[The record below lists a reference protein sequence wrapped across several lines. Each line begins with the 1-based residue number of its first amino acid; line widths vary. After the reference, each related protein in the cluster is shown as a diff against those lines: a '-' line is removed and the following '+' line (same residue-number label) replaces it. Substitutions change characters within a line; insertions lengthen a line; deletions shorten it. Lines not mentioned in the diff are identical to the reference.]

1 MEAGSGSA
9 AAPHNAASTPP
20 GDMAVPDPFHGP
32 HSSEQKKDEYE
43 RRPRTAERAGW
54 EDAIAVMA
62 RSATVPPELSA
73 DSSLRSCT
81 STASMKVKNV
91 KKLPLSKG
99 HFPRLAECAHFHY
112 ENVDFGSVQL
122 TLTCDENDLTRS
134 SLNSR
139 ELVYLIQICCQGK
152 KWIVKR
158 SYEDFRVLDKH
169 LHLCIYDRRFSR
181 LTELPRFENLK
192 IKSEPVSQMLTA
204 YLSRLSTIAD
214 NKINCGPALTW
225 MEIDNK
231 GNRLLVH
238 DESSINVPAVAAAHV
253 IKRYIAQAADELSFE
268 VGDIV
273 SVIDMPPKED
283 TGWWRGKHGFKV
295 GFFPCECVEL
305 ISEKVPPNV
314 TGSLPKPVSNKHG
327 KLITF
332 LRTFMKSRPTKQKLK
347 QRGILK
353 ERVFGCDLG
362 EHLLNSCHDV
372 PQVIKSCTEFIEKHG
387 VVDGIY
393 RLSGIS
399 SNIQKLRHEF
409 DSEHIP
415 DLTKDTYIQDIHSV
429 GSLCKLYLRELPN
442 PLLTYQ
448 LYDKFSEAVSGAT
461 DDERLVKIHDVIQQL
476 PPPHYRTLEFLMRHL
491 ARMATFSYITNMHCK
506 NLAIV
511 WAPNL
516 LRSKQI
522 ESACFSGTSAFME
535 VRIQSVV
542 VEFILNHV
550 DVLFSPKLSTLIRES
565 SGHSTLSRP
574 KSLLVCSP
582 STKLL
587 SLEEAQARTQ
597 AQLASPVSPESK
609 YIEVGEGPAALQ
621 GKFHT
626 VIEFPME
633 RKKAQTKVKKSPV
646 ASWRSF
652 FNMTKSS
659 TTAKRK
665 LLRHPSEPNNMKTS
679 NALPGGRGDSGT
691 LRSSKSEE
699 SLSSNNLEGGSAMY
713 QARRPRSTS
722 VAMSTSFNEE
732 LLNKRVH
739 KDLQLSQKDRKDTAL
754 STTCVPA
761 LISTPH
767 SADADIGKASLDFD
781 PILFQCSTTP
791 TEASVSEERKIGSRW
806 KAGGSSSES
815 ETFKKAIPKGTS
827 DAILTVSEDAKLKH
841 LVTAKFATTI
851 TVKEELKPAQTVG
864 LTQKPEIALE
874 MKTLSVPPT
883 EVIPSL
889 VKPSE
894 STWRQ
899 DCQNKPSSS
908 PQTEAASLD
917 ETHSEETRAVK
928 QTESG
933 AVTFDCTPGLVRSV
947 SLITSQPAVK
957 SAARMLA
964 LALAESAQ
972 QATCLRKRGSSEPP
986 TPVSPSHIL
995 DPLSIL
1001 QWPQKPPLPT
1011 QTLSTTRG
1019 QCCGTC
1025 KTFGK
1030 PSSVIS
1036 TGSYTDAGSLQS
1048 TCACHGSES
1057 GLSFSDGGDV
1067 SAESHETNV
1076 QPLDIPT
1083 VKSLDSKQDAESH
1096 IQMKEN
1102 VRHVGVGTD
1111 GGSPEQTSEMESYR
1125 SIASPTQSETSHHTT
1140 NSQSARASLLNKQAA
1155 NASNFRVILA
1165 EASMPAS
1172 VHDVLPQSPDSPLT
1186 STYQS
1191 SLKDEILRPS
1201 EQTYWSGPF
1210 GQTSSFHPDYMQYQG
1225 KVFSKD
1231 HYNTLA
1237 PRSLHQSIKYKSQQ
1251 RKEHSPSFLYRYDG
1265 PRYPPMDGASVYPTI
1280 RRVRSMHAPPEDT
1293 FFFPHPSYQNNTYH
1307 RQVLS
1312 DIRQVRPYFEDGKV
1326 QYRYKPYLGA
1336 QYNNLDPSRVSG
1348 HGYSHSYTLLRR
1360 PTYPGRVMSNPE
1372 NYHNPL
1378 LNMPYSRE
1386 RSFVKQGTGHISR
1399 TRNVGPYEGFDAGL
1413 SDRHFSPSIRQGNI
1427 EKKRLQDF
1435 APLSHLQKES
1445 QRGQETL
1452 HTRNKSDSAKDLLI
1466 STEGADGK
1474 YRVTMVSHYSPEN
1487 ALPEPNAPLPIQTE
1501 KQRTGHSTKPVLML
1515 KQSRSMHNYTQHT
1528 LEPQPRKLTLHKE
1541 YSCPDFKNTDSSE
1554 HRSARL
1560 HSQDKLIRMH
1570 SSHPKEDFQYAW
1582 IKGCALERSARSQ
1595 SMKSHR
1601 QPRQAKM
1608 TLEHDHRFSH
1618 PIQSR
1623 PRTRSMFA
1631 PSRTDY
1637 MDGYVSLQPKVQG
1650 IFPNYG
1656 CMPPHSN
1663 RLYSTAMGT
1672 GRFLHSEIRPETEIY
1687 AE

>member
-1 MEAGSGSA
+1 
-9 AAPHNAASTPP
+9 
-20 GDMAVPDPFHGP
+20 
-32 HSSEQKKDEYE
+32 
-43 RRPRTAERAGW
+43 
-54 EDAIAVMA
+54 MA
-62 RSATVPPELSA
+62 RNVTVLPELSA

-91 KKLPLSKG
+91 KKLSISKG

-122 TLTCDENDLTRS
+122 TLTCDENALTRS
-134 SLNSR
+134 GLNSR
-139 ELVYLIQICCQGK
+139 ELVYLVQICCQGK
-152 KWIVKR
+152 KWIVRR

-192 IKSEPVSQMLTA
+192 VKSEPLSQMLTA

-305 ISEKVPPNV
+305 ISEKIPPNV
-314 TGSLPKPVSNKHG
+314 TSSLPKPVSNKHG

-347 QRGILK
+347 QRGILR

-362 EHLLNSCHDV
+362 EHLLNSGHDV
-372 PQVIKSCTEFIEKHG
+372 PQVIKSCAEFIEKHG

-429 GSLCKLYLRELPN
+429 GSLCKLYFRELPN

-461 DDERLVKIHDVIQQL
+461 DDERLVKVHDVIQQL

-491 ARMATFSYITNMHCK
+491 ARMATFSYVTNMHCK

-550 DVLFSPKLSTLIRES
+550 DVLFSSKLSTLIRES
-565 SGHSTLSRP
+565 TGHTTLSRP

-646 ASWRSF
+646 AGWRSF
-652 FNMTKSS
+652 FNMGKSS

-665 LLRHPSEPNNMKTS
+665 LHRHPSEPSNMKTS
-679 NALPGGRGDSGT
+679 QARPGGRGDTGT

-699 SLSSNNLEGGSAMY
+699 SLSSNNLEGGATMY
-713 QARRPRSTS
+713 QAGRPRSTS
-722 VAMSTSFNEE
+722 VALSTSFNEE
-732 LLNKRVH
+732 LLNNRVH
-739 KDLQLSQKDRKDTAL
+739 RGSQLSYKDRKGTAL

-761 LISTPH
+761 LISPPPY
-767 SADADIGKASLDFD
+767 ADADIGKASLDYD

-791 TEASVSEERKIGSRW
+791 TEASVYEERKRGSRR
-806 KAGGSSSES
+806 KTGGNSSES
-815 ETFKKAIPKGTS
+815 ETLKRVTSTGQS
-827 DAILTVSEDAKLKH
+827 DAVSTVPVDTNHKYS
-841 LVTAKFATTI
+841 AKFATTV
-851 TVKEELKPAQTVG
+851 TAKEDLKSCQTASVG
-864 LTQKPEIALE
+864 LTHKPEVGLE

-883 EVIPSL
+883 EVISPL
-889 VKPSE
+889 VKASE
-894 STWRQ
+894 ATWGQ
-899 DCQNKPSSS
+899 DCQNKPSSLLR
-908 PQTEAASLD
+908 TEAESLD
-917 ETHSEETRAVK
+917 KTYSEETKAVK

-986 TPVSPSHIL
+986 TPVSPSHL
-995 DPLSIL
+995 QDPLSIL
-1001 QWPQKPPLPT
+1001 QWPPKPSVQA
-1011 QTLSTTRG
+1011 QTSSTSRG
-1019 QCCGTC
+1019 HCCSTC
-1025 KTFGK
+1025 KTVGK

-1036 TGSYTDAGSLQS
+1036 TGSYTDVGSLQS

-1057 GLSFSDGGDV
+1057 GLSYSDGGDV
-1067 SAESHETNV
+1067 SAESHETNLPS
-1076 QPLDIPT
+1076 QNLPAGQ
-1083 VKSLDSKQDAESH
+1083 SLDTEQNAENNVL
-1096 IQMKEN
+1096 MKEN

-1111 GGSPEQTSEMESYR
+1111 GDGGSPDQSAEMESYKNL
-1125 SIASPTQSETSHHTT
+1125 IPSPSQTETSLHTT
-1140 NSQSARASLLNKQAA
+1140 NSKSAMDSLLNKQAA

-1172 VHDVLPQSPDSPLT
+1172 VHDVLPQSPVSPLT
-1186 STYQS
+1186 SAYQFS
-1191 SLKDEILRPS
+1191 PKEEMLRPS
-1201 EQTYWSGPF
+1201 GQTYWSGPF
-1210 GQTSSFHPDYMQYQG
+1210 AQSSSFQPDYMQYQA
-1225 KVFSKD
+1225 KIFSKD
-1231 HYNTLA
+1231 HYHTLA
-1237 PRSLHQSIKYKSQQ
+1237 PRSLHQSIKYKSQH
-1251 RKEHSPSFLYRYDG
+1251 RNEHSPSFLYRHGG

-1293 FFFPHPSYQNNTYH
+1293 FFVPHPIYQNSTYH
-1307 RQVLS
+1307 RQVLP
-1312 DIRQVRPYFEDGKV
+1312 DIHQVRPYFEDGKV
-1326 QYRYKPYLGA
+1326 HYRYKPYSGP
-1336 QYNNLDPSRVSG
+1336 QYNIQDQYRVSS
-1348 HGYSHSYTLLRR
+1348 HGYGHSYTFHRR
-1360 PTYPGRVMSNPE
+1360 PTYHGRMMSKAE
-1372 NYHNPL
+1372 NYPNPPI
-1378 LNMPYSRE
+1378 NMPYSRE
-1386 RSFVKQGTGHISR
+1386 ASFIKQGTGHFPRS
-1399 TRNVGPYEGFDAGL
+1399 RNVGLYEGFDAGL
-1413 SDRHFSPSIRQGNI
+1413 SDKHFSPPIRQGNI
-1427 EKKRLQDF
+1427 EKRVQD
-1435 APLSHLQKES
+1435 AVPQPHLQRES
-1445 QRGQETL
+1445 QKGQDVMY
-1452 HTRNKSDSAKDLLI
+1452 TRSKSDSAKDLLI
-1466 STEGADGK
+1466 STEGSDGK
-1474 YRVTMVSHYSPEN
+1474 YMVTMVSHYSPEHP
-1487 ALPEPNAPLPIQTE
+1487 LSEPNIPLPTQTD
-1501 KQRTGHSTKPVLML
+1501 KPRIGHSAKPALTL
-1515 KQSRSMHNYTQHT
+1515 KQSRSMQNYTQHT
-1528 LEPQPRKLTLHKE
+1528 LEAMSRPRKLTLHKE
-1541 YSCPDFKNTDSSE
+1541 YSCPDFKHPDPSE
-1554 HRSARL
+1554 HGSVRL
-1560 HSQDKLIRMH
+1560 HSQDKPIGIH
-1570 SSHPKEDFQYAW
+1570 GSHPKEEFQYARV
-1582 IKGCALERSARSQ
+1582 KGYDLQRSARSQ
-1595 SMKSHR
+1595 SMKNHR
-1601 QPRQAKM
+1601 QPRHNKM
-1608 TLEHDHRFSH
+1608 TLEPDNRFSY
-1618 PIQSR
+1618 PVQSR

-1637 MDGYVSLQPKVQG
+1637 MDGYVSLQPK
-1650 IFPNYG
+1650 
-1656 CMPPHSN
+1656 
-1663 RLYSTAMGT
+1663 
-1672 GRFLHSEIRPETEIY
+1672 
-1687 AE
+1687 